1 MLKCNYMKYK
11 IFTNIPILLLTAL
24 CILAVS
30 CKKKL
35 DEHPYTVFTVDY
47 FKTPNGLQNGVNA
60 LYSNMRRIY
69 GPIGGVYVQN
79 AGTDEFT
86 YGDQVQGGAELEMAS
101 YALPSTN
108 GHVLTIWNNNYANIN
123 LANAILQFGPDVTM
137 DANARATILAEAH
150 FLRGLYY
157 FLLVQQFG
165 AVPLDLG
172 SGELKFN
179 DKPFQGFNRLP
190 TDQLFVK
197 NYQTIISDLTYA
209 SQNLPDTRPAGAFK
223 LAKPAAFHLLAKAY
237 LFRAYSTAKQSSDFK
252 SAWDAATTLLN
263 NQPKY
268 GTGLLTD
275 FASVNKEGNEYNQ
288 EILLSVERIPGDPI
302 DNEVV
307 NIGSDFANKAN
318 IALNLFNCNYQN
330 NVAIPEGS
338 GKFPCD
344 RVIQYS
350 RPLRQLC
357 PTPYVYNIAFAD
369 KVNDSRYDNSFRTMW
384 KATNT
389 NVAGINIG
397 DTAYL
402 LAPSDEIGNAIIARG
417 VKYRVLKPSEFYLPS
432 RTKYQMFP
440 ALTKYDDNK
449 RAAPNDGSGR
459 PFPIAKLSEVYLLAA
474 EAAIGDGRPADAL
487 PLVLTLRQRA
497 AYRASLNPTDLAARQ
512 GIMKQKNTGTA
523 SSPVWVDLA
532 TADMTL
538 DFILD
543 ERTREL
549 CGESVRWADLACRNR
564 LVDRVK
570 QYNLAAAGK
579 VQPMHLLRP
588 IPQTQLDAINDA
600 DKAKYQNPG
609 Y

>member
-1 MLKCNYMKYK
+1 MLKRNYMNRQYK
-11 IFTNIPILLLTAL
+11 FPLLLLVAL
-24 CILAVS
+24 TLLATS
-30 CKKKL
+30 CQKKL
-35 DEHPYTVFTVDY
+35 VEHPYTVFTIDY
-47 FKTPNGLQNGVNA
+47 FKTLNGQRNGINA
-60 LYSNMRRIY
+60 LYSGMRWIY
-69 GPIGGVYVQN
+69 GPIGGVYVLN
-79 AGTDEFT
+79 AGTDEWT
-86 YGDQVQGGAELEMAS
+86 YGDQVQGGGELEMAS

-108 GHVLTIWNNNYANIN
+108 GHVLTIWNHNYANIN
-123 LANAILQFGPDVTM
+123 MANAIIEFNPDVTM
-137 DANARATILAEAH
+137 SAGSRDTILGEAH

-190 TDQLFVK
+190 TAPLFVK
-197 NYQTIISDLTYA
+197 NYQTIIDDFTYA
-209 SQNLPDTRPAGAFK
+209 SQHLPDARPGNAFR
-223 LAKPAAFHLLAKAY
+223 LAKAAALHWLAKAY
-237 LFRAYSTAKQSSDFK
+237 LFRGYSAAKQASDFK
-252 SAWDAATTLLN
+252 SAWDVATSLLN

-268 GTGLLTD
+268 GVGLLQD
-275 FASVNKEGNEYNQ
+275 FGTVNKEGNEYNQ

-302 DNEVV
+302 DNEVA

-330 NVAIPEGS
+330 SVAIPAGS
-338 GKFPCD
+338 AKFPCD

-384 KATNT
+384 KATNK

-397 DTAYL
+397 DTAYY
-402 LAPSDEIGNAIIARG
+402 LAPSDAAADAINARG
-417 VKYRVLKPSEFYLPS
+417 VPYRVIKPSEFYLPS
-432 RTKYQMFP
+432 NKTIQMFP

-459 PFPIAKLSEVYLLAA
+459 PFPIAKLSEVYLMAA
-474 EAAIGDGRPADAL
+474 EAAIGDGRPSDAL

-497 AYRASLNPTDLAARQ
+497 AYRPGLSPTDLSDRQ
-512 GIMKQKNTGTA
+512 TIMRQKNTGTP
-523 SSPVWVDLA
+523 SVPVWVDL
-532 TADMTL
+532 TDADMTL

-549 CGESVRWADLACRNR
+549 CGESIRWPDLACRNK
-564 LVDRVK
+564 LVDRVTL
-570 QYNLAAAGK
+570 YNLAAAAK
-579 VQPMHLLRP
+579 VKPYHQLRP
-588 IPQTQLDAINDA
+588 IPQTQLDAINDPN
-600 DKAKYQNPG
+600 KKQYQNPE